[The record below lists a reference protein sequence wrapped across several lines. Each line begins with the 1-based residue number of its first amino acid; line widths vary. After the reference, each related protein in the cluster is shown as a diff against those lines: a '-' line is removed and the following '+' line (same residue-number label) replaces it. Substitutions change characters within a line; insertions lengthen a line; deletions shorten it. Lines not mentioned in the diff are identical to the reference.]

1 METKGKERKYYK
13 KPEIKQVKLVIDEAV
28 LSGCKTTVGDTSGK
42 KNVSCNIAQCRLTQA
57 S

>member
-1 METKGKERKYYK
+1 METKGKERKHYK

-28 LSGCKTTVGDTSGK
+28 LTNCKTAAGDTSGK
-42 KNVSCNIAQCRLTQA
+42 KGAGCNVAQCRTTQG